1 MRRSPRSRWVIETL
15 TVAVLA
21 AVPAQFATVSLLAT
35 VARSA
40 IATGVVLT
48 AGAQVAGVLGVVGVT
63 GVVTGAAG
71 VSGVAVRVRVYSSL
85 FGEPVPALFT
95 TPLVAAAT
103 SASRTCCGVAAGWP
117 ARYSAAAP
125 VTSGV

>member
-48 AGAQVAGVLGVVGVT
+48 AGAQVAGVIGVVGVTGVVLGVVGVT

-103 SASRTCCGVAAGWP
+103 SASR
-117 ARYSAAAP
+117 
-125 VTSGV
+125 